1 MLTDHLEVDD
11 YAEKDPK
18 LVSVLS
24 KKENRYLIAMST
36 MGLDWASGVPHV
48 CQTFFRMLNISCDE
62 DELTLSR
69 YVNWNMGVKCLLRH
83 RLSL

>member
-48 CQTFFRMLNISCDE
+48 C
-62 DELTLSR
+62 
-69 YVNWNMGVKCLLRH
+69 
-83 RLSL
+83 